1 VERSRLALEPAVVRD
16 AAPRA
21 GSRRRIAR
29 ESTTGRARML
39 RHMTDHEPDAA
50 ADPARAARFPV
61 ITVFTSHWLAMTG
74 LGLLVTS
81 IIVWACLVTARLRRG
96 QENPYIGVATIAAAG
111 LFVLGLLMTPL
122 GLHLGRR
129 RLRKRL
135 SGVLAAS
142 SNAWMKLGAF
152 VVAVSLFNLLI
163 ASQLTLSAVHA
174 MESRQF
180 CGSCHVMTPEQ
191 RAFDQGPHAGIL
203 CVDCH
208 VGSGAKGLIASKIQ
222 GTKQLIAVLTDKV
235 PKPIVGAIETGH
247 IIPSNETCEQCHWKQ
262 MPANASLKFF
272 VRYGD
277 DEANTPEMTLLTMNV
292 GGELMGGV
300 HGSHHGR
307 GISVRFVA
315 SDRKRMEIPLVEH
328 ENQATGKTK
337 TFVKTGRNAA
347 EFAGQ
352 PRITMQCFD
361 CHSRPAHS
369 FVQADEA
376 VDRAI
381 MLGRMSSTLPFVKK
395 TAVEILKA
403 GYADSAAAA
412 AAIPAAVAA
421 YYKEN
426 HAELATKRAAD
437 VEEAGRVVAELYSR
451 NVFPEYGVDWG
462 TYPNQLG
469 HTNTPGCFRCHDGE
483 HATADGEKITN
494 DCFKCH
500 FPSAVDEQKPEVLK
514 LLGLDSMLNKLRKK

>member
-1 VERSRLALEPAVVRD
+1 
-16 AAPRA
+16 
-21 GSRRRIAR
+21 
-29 ESTTGRARML
+29 ML
-39 RHMTDHEPDAA
+39 RRMTDHEPGA
-50 ADPARAARFPV
+50 ADSPARAARFPV

-74 LGLLVTS
+74 LGLLLTS

-135 SGVLAAS
+135 TGVLVAS
-142 SNAWMKLGAF
+142 PNAWMKLGAF

-208 VGSGAKGLIASKIQ
+208 VGSGAKGYVASKIQ

-235 PKPIVGAIETGH
+235 PKPIVGAIETGL

-262 MPANASLKFF
+262 MPAKATLKLF

-277 DEANTPEMTLLTMNV
+277 DEQNTPESTLLTMNV
-292 GGELMGGV
+292 GGEAMGGI
-300 HGSHHGR
+300 HGNHHG
-307 GISVRFVA
+307 GGKSVRFVA
-315 SDRKRMEIPLVEH
+315 SDRKRMEIPLVEQ
-328 ENQATGKTK
+328 EDQATGKTK

-361 CHSRPAHS
+361 CHSRPAHT
-369 FVQADEA
+369 FVAADDA

-381 MLGRMSSTLPFVKK
+381 TLGRVSATLPFLKK

-421 YYKEN
+421 WYQKN
-426 HAELATKRAAD
+426 HPEVASKRAAD
-437 VEEAGRVVAELYSR
+437 VEEAGRVVADLYSR

-469 HTNTPGCFRCHDGE
+469 HTSTPGCYRCHDGE
-483 HATADGEKITN
+483 HVTADGEKITN

-514 LLGLDSMLNKLRKK
+514 LLGLDSMLQKLRKK